1 MAYRFLAEDPA
12 PCNFFRLRVCQIPFL
27 LLVPG
32 SLFFSLCM
40 GWVCLFVFVW
50 LVVGFFCIFFFLA
63 CSIFL
68 GATLCIIM
76 ERENSIDDP
85 ETC

>member
-50 LVVGFFCIFFFLA
+50 LVVGFFCIFFFP
-63 CSIFL
+63 CMFNIPWCYVMYNNGKGEFH
-68 GATLCIIM
+68 
-76 ERENSIDDP
+76 R
-85 ETC
+85 